1 MPGVAP
7 RVVICDDSALL
18 RRVVGDMLT
27 DGGLT
32 VVGEARDGVELVER
46 ATALAPDVITLDV
59 EMPRRSGLEG
69 LRELM
74 RVRPTPVVMVSSFT
88 GPASAAGIAA
98 LAAGAVD
105 VIEKPALPLSPRN
118 WGATRDE
125 LVARVRAAAAA
136 RPAALARAPRPATP
150 GAHLA
155 SRAAGPGG
163 DLIVIATS
171 TGGPR
176 ALHAVVPNL
185 PSPLGSGVLIVQ
197 HMPVG
202 FTRPL
207 TVRLDERSRLT
218 VREAGPVDDIRPDT
232 ALVAPG
238 GSHLEVSGRGRV
250 RLSQAAAIGSLRP
263 RADVTIETAARHYGA
278 RLTLVVLT
286 GMGDDGLAGA
296 RAVRAAGGTVLVEA
310 ERTCVV
316 WGMPRVVQEAGLADA
331 VIPLEVMPL
340 AIAEAAAPRPAA
352 AAS

>member
-1 MPGVAP
+1 
-7 RVVICDDSALL
+7 
-18 RRVVGDMLT
+18 MLT

-32 VVGEARDGVELVER
+32 VAGEARDGVELVER

-59 EMPRRSGLEG
+59 EMPRRNGLDG

-74 RVRPTPVVMVSSFT
+74 RVRPTPVVMVSSST
-88 GPASAAGIAA
+88 GPASAASMAA

-105 VIEKPALPLSPRN
+105 VIEKPELPLSPRN

-125 LVARVRAAAAA
+125 LVSRVRAAAAA
-136 RPAALARAPRPATP
+136 RTAALAIPLRPATP
-150 GAHLA
+150 GARLA
-155 SRAAGPGG
+155 SRASRAEG
-163 DLIVIATS
+163 DLVVIATS

-176 ALHAVVPNL
+176 ALHAMVPHL
-185 PSPLGSGVLIVQ
+185 PSPLGSGLLIVQ
-197 HMPVG
+197 HMPAG

-207 TVRLDERSRLT
+207 TAQLDARSSLT
-218 VREAGPVDDIRPDT
+218 VREARPVDHIRPDT

-238 GSHLEVSGRGRV
+238 GSHLEVSGWGRV
-250 RLSQAAAIGSLRP
+250 RLSQAAAVGSLRP

-296 RAVRAAGGTVLVEA
+296 RAVQAAGGTVLVEA

-316 WGMPRVVQEAGLADA
+316 WGMPRVIQQAGLADA
-331 VIPLEVMPL
+331 VIPLDAMPL
-340 AIAEAAAPRPAA
+340 AIAQVVTPPPAA
-352 AAS
+352 ASS